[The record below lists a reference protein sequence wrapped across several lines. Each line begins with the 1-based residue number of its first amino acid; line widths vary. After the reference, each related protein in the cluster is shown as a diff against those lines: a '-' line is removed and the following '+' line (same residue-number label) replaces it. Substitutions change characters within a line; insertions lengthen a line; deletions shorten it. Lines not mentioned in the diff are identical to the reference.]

1 MYKISGTTISLTR
14 GDTLKVN
21 ITLTTKDKNPYIP
34 VAADRIRFALK
45 SAKMNVNKTEF
56 VDKEP
61 LITKDI
67 PYNTMQLKLDPEDTK
82 NLPFGSYKYD
92 LQITFA
98 NNEVDTFISN
108 ADFII
113 TPEVE

>member
-14 GDTLKVN
+14 GDTLKVL
-21 ITLTTKDKNPYIP
+21 LTFTTQNKNPYIP

-56 VDKEP
+56 TDKNP
-61 LITKDI
+61 LILKDI
-67 PYNTMQLKLDPEDTK
+67 PYNTMELKLDPEDTK
-82 NLPFGSYKYD
+82 NLPFGNYKYD

>member
-1 MYKISGTTISLTR
+1 MYKINGTTISLTR
-14 GDTLKVN
+14 GDTLKVL
-21 ITLTTKDKNPYIP
+21 ITLTTKDKNPYTP

-61 LITKDI
+61 LIIKNI
-67 PYNTMQLKLDPEDTK
+67 PYDSMQLKLDPEDTK
-82 NLPFGSYKYD
+82 ELPFGNYKYD